1 MLSVR
6 KGLTKEKVA
15 ENNSIVEDTKKYQL
29 QKLEE
34 MKQKLPKFINTRKKA
49 FALEYKEYIQE
60 HSLEGK
66 PFEEQ
71 GKIPMF
77 KLIQHTFRPLIKCA
91 GCSPAYS
98 ADELSI
104 AFDFYKNCTETL
116 NESGVYIPKI
126 EDFCSLINI
135 SKSTFNQYQTNSTDQ
150 EMREVCNKIQD
161 YCVARLA
168 DSAFLG
174 ATDKVYSIF
183 HQKASN
189 KQRDNDPIV
198 NATYVQN
205 NTIMTDE
212 QYRELASKFLN
223 ESVENS

>member
-1 MLSVR
+1 MPNEK
-6 KGLTKEKVA
+6 KGCTQKEVD
-15 ENNSIVEDTKKYQL
+15 ENNAIVEDTKKYQL
-29 QKLEE
+29 QKLQE

-49 FALEYKEYIQE
+49 FALEYKEYTQKQSSE
-60 HSLEGK
+60 DESFEG
-66 PFEEQ
+66 Q

-98 ADELSI
+98 ADEISI

-168 DSAFLG
+168 DSAFFG

-212 QYRELASKFLN
+212 QYRELASKFLS
-223 ESVENS
+223 ETIENS